1 MFDLLLVTITVM
13 IIAIIAVLGVILGS
27 FVNALVWRL
36 HEQSELIG
44 KKGEETEQRRHDLSI
59 SKGRS
64 MCPHC
69 EHTLAAKDLVP
80 VLSWVWLR
88 GKCRYCKAPIS
99 WQYPLVE
106 LLTGVLF
113 LGSYLAWPL
122 AFQGVW
128 LMQFVIWLVCLVG
141 FVALAVY
148 DLHWFELPDKIVFPL
163 IALASADV
171 LVSAVWE
178 RSFTVLWQSAVAA
191 VLIFGLFWV
200 LYQASRGAWIG
211 GGDVKLAI
219 VLGLLVGTPLR
230 ACLVIFFASLI
241 GTIVSLPT
249 LAKGKKGLTAHIP
262 FGPYL
267 LLATVIVVVY
277 GASIISWYQ
286 NMLWA

>member
-1 MFDLLLVTITVM
+1 M
-13 IIAIIAVLGVILGS
+13 IIAALAILGVILGS
-27 FVNALVWRL
+27 FLNASVWRL
-36 HEQSELIG
+36 HEQAELRG
-44 KKGEETEQRRHDLSI
+44 KKGKVVEKRLRELSI

-80 VLSWVWLR
+80 VLSWLWLK
-88 GKCRYCKAPIS
+88 GKCRYCHKPIS

-106 LLTGVLF
+106 LITGALF
-113 LGSYLAWPL
+113 AVSYLVWPI

-128 LMQFVIWLVCLVG
+128 LMQFVFWLVCLVG

-148 DLHWFELPDKIVFPL
+148 DLHWYELPDKIVFPL
-163 IALASADV
+163 IVVALADV
-171 LVSAVWE
+171 IASSLWE
-178 RSFTVLWQSAVAA
+178 KSFSVLWQSCAA
-191 VLIFGLFWV
+191 ALLIFGLFWV

-211 GGDVKLAI
+211 GGDVKLVI

-241 GTIVSLPT
+241 GTIISLPM
-249 LAKGKKGLTAHIP
+249 LAKGRQGLMARIP

-267 LLATVIVVVY
+267 LLATMVVVLY
-277 GASIISWYQ
+277 GTSIVSWYQ
-286 NMLWA
+286 NMLWN